1 MRPGDGWEGSLLAEN
16 SQRRTRRY
24 SVRVKAGTSD
34 VHSRVDSALHRYV
47 AYHHEG
53 MAPGTHLGLPSPSI
67 TVVLSV
73 GPPTHMVAMPDPRQ
87 RPESFMALVGGLHT
101 RPVVIGYGEIMAGV
115 QLDLA
120 PQAARRLL
128 GVPASALACS
138 VLHMHDILGPAATE
152 LVDRLQTTSS
162 WDARRDAVFDV
173 LGRQN
178 RAIDPAP
185 TSVDRAWELIVSS
198 HGTMPIA
205 DVADDVGW
213 SRRHLDREF
222 VAEFGLTP
230 KDVARITRFTYSRT
244 LLAQHPRM
252 SMAMLSAMC
261 GYYDQAHMAREW
273 NRFAGEPAS
282 AWWADEGVR
291 FFQAPGGQNGASSA
305 A

>member
-1 MRPGDGWEGSLLAEN
+1 M
-16 SQRRTRRY
+16 TRRY
-24 SVRVKAGTSD
+24 SVRVIVGTSD
-34 VHSRVDSALHRYV
+34 AHSRVDSALHRNV

-53 MAPGTHLGLPSPSI
+53 MEPGTHLGLPSPSI

-73 GPPTHMVAMPDPRQ
+73 GPPTRMVAMPDPRQ

-101 RPVVIGYGEIMAGV
+101 KPVVIGYGEIMAGV

-128 GVPASALACS
+128 GVPASALVRS
-138 VLHMHDILGPAATE
+138 VLDMHDILGPAATE

-178 RAIDPAP
+178 RAINPA
-185 TSVDRAWELIVSS
+185 SAHVNRAWELIVAS

-222 VAEFGLTP
+222 VAEFGVTP
-230 KDVARITRFTYSRT
+230 KDVARITRFTHSRAI
-244 LLAQHPRM
+244 LQRRPRM
-252 SMAMLSAMC
+252 SMAELSALC
-261 GYYDQAHMAREW
+261 GYFDQAHMARDW
-273 NRFAGEPAS
+273 NQFAGEPAT

-291 FFQAPGGQNGASSA
+291 FFQAADIEEDAFSPA
-305 A
+305 

>member
-1 MRPGDGWEGSLLAEN
+1 M
-16 SQRRTRRY
+16 RRY
-24 SVRVKAGTSD
+24 SVSVNANTSD
-34 VHSRVDSALHRYV
+34 AHSRVGSALHRYV

-53 MAPGTHLGLPSPSI
+53 MEPGTHLGLPSPSI

-73 GPPTHMVAMPDPRQ
+73 GPPTHMVAMPDPHQ
-87 RPESFMALVGGLHT
+87 RPKSFMALVGGLHT

-128 GVPASALACS
+128 GVPASELAHS
-138 VLHMHDILGPAATE
+138 VFDMHDILGPAAGE
-152 LVDRLQTTSS
+152 LVVRLQTTSS
-162 WDARRDAVFDV
+162 WEARRDAVFDV

-178 RAIDPAP
+178 RAIEPG
-185 TSVDRAWELIVSS
+185 SSFLDRAWELIVSS
-198 HGTMPIA
+198 HGIMPIA
-205 DVADDVGW
+205 DVAGDVGW

-230 KDVARITRFTYSRT
+230 KDVARITRFTHSRT
-244 LLAQHPRM
+244 LLARHPRT

-291 FFQAPGGQNGASSA
+291 FFQAPGAQDGASSA